1 MPDEAEARS
10 RAARL
15 LSDQGRAAEA
25 RQQLEMASDFY
36 RAVEGRRYLEQ
47 GGQTTAISA

>member
-15 LSDQGRAAEA
+15 LSGQGRAAEA